1 MHRHGPGQQGGFA
14 VAQRRRRA
22 RFVVGLLGAVAL
34 VAAAGGVVLAADHAV
49 AISGFAF
56 SPATVSVT
64 VGDTVTWTNS
74 DAQGHTAT
82 ADGGALDTGTI
93 GNAQSGTITFSTAGS
108 FPYHC
113 SIHPDMTGTV
123 VVEAAS
129 SGAGSGGSGTA
140 TQPPTDAA
148 PADAPVRAAP
158 AGLLALVLAAAGT
171 AGFLVARRRFSLR

>member
-1 MHRHGPGQQGGFA
+1 M
-14 VAQRRRRA
+14 AQRRRRA

-34 VAAAGGVVLAADHAV
+34 VAAAGGVVLAADHAI

-82 ADGGALDTGTI
+82 ADGGAFDTGTI

-123 VVEAAS
+123 VVEAAATAPS
-129 SGAGSGGSGTA
+129 AGT
-140 TQPPTDAA
+140 TNPPTDAVA
-148 PADAPVRAAP
+148 SDGVGGTDAGGA
-158 AGLLALVLAAAGT
+158 AGLAVVIGAAWLLGLAI
-171 AGFLVARRRFSLR
+171 ARRRFSRE